1 MSRDSFFTAAEHLV
15 EQISSMLEER
25 NSRESVKTDNGM
37 FFQKLLEELDSCQQT
52 NGIRQVLKAL
62 EILLNYTCLLP
73 SATIISD
80 KERSCLLV
88 ELDGGD
94 KYQIIVTQT
103 EENF

>member
-1 MSRDSFFTAAEHLV
+1 MAEHLA

-37 FFQKLLEELDSCQQT
+37 FFQELLKELDRCQQT

-80 KERSCLLV
+80 KEKSRLLV
-88 ELDGGD
+88 ELDDGN
-94 KYQIIVTQT
+94 KYQIIVMQT
-103 EENF
+103 DENF